1 LLSVEID
8 YEVLANI
15 PSSLFQK
22 LIEQWGNSF
31 VNLDPSNIFSPE
43 NEGTTKSILDNLS
56 QSKLRNLTKLGRI
69 LDLKNVWWESYLIPK
84 IKSFSDFDGRI
95 KTFEVDKYVDTSGT
109 KAKAFL
115 NVIELSRNAL
125 LVLIE
130 FSSRSPSLR
139 RMYRYIFFPAV
150 KIILLEPQEH
160 AVELFQDQVLP
171 FISNENQIVLKPI
184 RAKLI
189 KQFTKVTDNKEASIV
204 LTHLKIR
211 ISLET
216 SGIEGLSQIII
227 EGKDVIR
234 GAETLEQRHEIS
246 LKFMQSGPWIGAGT
260 DDFIFEV
267 GKGIQI
273 IQIEE
278 KSLKNIATVLG
289 WL

>member
-1 LLSVEID
+1 MLSIEID

-15 PSSLFQK
+15 PSSLFQR
-22 LIEQWGNSF
+22 LIEQWQNNI
-31 VNLDPSNIFSPE
+31 VNLEPSNIFSSA
-43 NEGTTKSILDNLS
+43 NEGTTKSILATLP
-56 QSKLRNLTKLGRI
+56 QAKLRNLLKLGRI
-69 LDLKNVWWESYLIPK
+69 LEIKDIWWESYLVPK
-84 IKSFSDFDGRI
+84 IKSFSNFEGRI
-95 KTFEVDKYVDTSGT
+95 KTFEVDKYIDTSGS

-139 RMYRYIFFPAV
+139 RIYRYIFFPAV
-150 KIILLEPQEH
+150 KIILLEPQEY

-171 FISNENQIVLKPI
+171 FISNESQITLKPV

-189 KQFTKVTDNKEASIV
+189 KQFTKISDNKEASII

-246 LKFMQSGPWIGAGT
+246 LKFMQSGPWVGAGT
-260 DDFIFEV
+260 DDFIIEV

-278 KSLKNIATVLG
+278 QSLKNIATVLS

>member
-1 LLSVEID
+1 MSIEID

-15 PSSLFQK
+15 PSSLFQR
-22 LIEQWGNSF
+22 LIEQWQNNI
-31 VNLDPSNIFSPE
+31 VNLEPSNILSSA
-43 NEGTTKSILDNLS
+43 NEGTTKSILATLP
-56 QSKLRNLTKLGRI
+56 QAKLRNLLKLGRI
-69 LDLKNVWWESYLIPK
+69 LEIKDIWWESYLVPK
-84 IKSFSDFDGRI
+84 IKSFSNFEGRI
-95 KTFEVDKYVDTSGT
+95 KTFEVDKYIDTSGS

-139 RMYRYIFFPAV
+139 RIYRYIFFPAV
-150 KIILLEPQEH
+150 KIILLEPQEY

-171 FISNENQIVLKPI
+171 FISNESQITLKPV

-189 KQFTKVTDNKEASIV
+189 KQFTKISDNKEASII

-260 DDFIFEV
+260 DDFIIEV

-278 KSLKNIATVLG
+278 QSLKNIATVLS

>member
-1 LLSVEID
+1 MLSIEID

-15 PSSLFQK
+15 PSSLFQR
-22 LIEQWGNSF
+22 LIEQWQNNI
-31 VNLDPSNIFSPE
+31 VNLEPSNIFSSA
-43 NEGTTKSILDNLS
+43 NEGTTKSILATLP
-56 QSKLRNLTKLGRI
+56 QAKLRNLQKLGRI
-69 LDLKNVWWESYLIPK
+69 LEIKDIWWESYLVPK
-84 IKSFSDFDGRI
+84 IKSFSNFEGRI
-95 KTFEVDKYVDTSGT
+95 KTFEVDKYIDTSGS

-139 RMYRYIFFPAV
+139 RIYRYIFFPAV
-150 KIILLEPQEH
+150 KIILLEPQEY

-171 FISNENQIVLKPI
+171 FISNESQITLKPV

-189 KQFTKVTDNKEASIV
+189 KQFTKISDNKEASII

-246 LKFMQSGPWIGAGT
+246 LKFMQSGPWVGAGT
-260 DDFIFEV
+260 DDFIIEV

-278 KSLKNIATVLG
+278 QSLKNIATVLS

>member
-1 LLSVEID
+1 LSIEID

-15 PSSLFQK
+15 PSSLFQR
-22 LIEQWGNSF
+22 LIEQWQNNI
-31 VNLDPSNIFSPE
+31 VNLEPSNIFSSA
-43 NEGTTKSILDNLS
+43 NEGTTKSILATLP
-56 QSKLRNLTKLGRI
+56 QAKLRNLLKLGRI
-69 LDLKNVWWESYLIPK
+69 LEIKDIWWESYLVPK
-84 IKSFSDFDGRI
+84 IKSFSNFEGRI
-95 KTFEVDKYVDTSGT
+95 KTFEVDKYIDTSGS

-139 RMYRYIFFPAV
+139 RIYRYIFFPAV
-150 KIILLEPQEH
+150 KIILLEPQEY

-171 FISNENQIVLKPI
+171 FISNESQITLKPV

-189 KQFTKVTDNKEASIV
+189 KQFTKISDNKEASII

-246 LKFMQSGPWIGAGT
+246 LKFMQSGPWVGAGT
-260 DDFIFEV
+260 DDFIIEV

-278 KSLKNIATVLG
+278 QSLKNIATVLS

>member
-1 LLSVEID
+1 MSIEID

-15 PSSLFQK
+15 PSSLFQR
-22 LIEQWGNSF
+22 LIEQWQNNI
-31 VNLDPSNIFSPE
+31 VNLEPSNIFSSA
-43 NEGTTKSILDNLS
+43 NEGTTKSILATLP
-56 QSKLRNLTKLGRI
+56 QAKLRNLLKLGRI
-69 LDLKNVWWESYLIPK
+69 LEIKDIWWESYLVPK
-84 IKSFSDFDGRI
+84 IKSFSNFEGRI
-95 KTFEVDKYVDTSGT
+95 KTFEVDKYIDTSGS

-139 RMYRYIFFPAV
+139 RIYRYIFFPAV
-150 KIILLEPQEH
+150 KIILLEPQEY

-171 FISNENQIVLKPI
+171 FISNESQITLKPV

-189 KQFTKVTDNKEASIV
+189 KQFTKISDNKEASII

-246 LKFMQSGPWIGAGT
+246 LKFMQSGPWVGAGT
-260 DDFIFEV
+260 DDFIIEV

-278 KSLKNIATVLG
+278 QSLKNIATVLS